1 MKNII
6 NNLKKSVTWK
16 IQLTIAINSISSSD
30 NDEES
35 VMHSNSHNTEIMI
48 NHEVDEVIKEVFKL
62 ELLKGSEFFLNYI
75 NLL

>member
-35 VMHSNSHNTEIMI
+35 VMHSNSYNTEIMI

-62 ELLKGSEFFLNYI
+62 ELLKGGEFFLNYI